1 MGRSAVLV
9 TGASGFIGRHV
20 VDRLLHNG
28 TEVIAF
34 DCRIDTRNRRDIEFI
49 VGDIRDEVAVAEAVG
64 QATSWIHLAGV
75 LGTQETISNP
85 RPAAEVNIL
94 GGLNVLQAA
103 AQHRTPGTYISV
115 GNWFEDN
122 PYSLT
127 KYSVERFCSMYRKYH
142 DVNVGVVRG
151 FNAYGPGQS
160 IPPPYGRG
168 PVRKIVP
175 SFVSRAIHGDDIE
188 IYGSGQQVMDMIYVT
203 DLANIIVAC
212 TDYLTDGGAADVIF
226 EAGTGRRTTVAEIAG
241 EVLRAVGSGQIKHLP
256 IRKGET
262 ADSVVLANPETL
274 GPLGITTNDL
284 ISLEAGIKQTVEHY
298 RKEFSVTSDSRS
310 ARN

>member
-1 MGRSAVLV
+1 
-9 TGASGFIGRHV
+9 
-20 VDRLLHNG
+20 
-28 TEVIAF
+28 
-34 DCRIDTRNRRDIEFI
+34 
-49 VGDIRDEVAVAEAVG
+49 
-64 QATSWIHLAGV
+64 LAGV

-103 AQHRTPGTYISV
+103 SQHHTPGTYISV

-142 DVNVGVVRG
+142 DVKVAVVRG

-160 IPPPYGRG
+160 IPPPYGRA

-175 SFVSRAIHGDDIE
+175 SFVSRAIHGDDVE
-188 IYGSGQQVMDMIYVT
+188 VYGSGHQIMDMIYVT

-212 TDYLTDGGAADVIF
+212 SDYVKADGDTRVIF
-226 EAGTGRRTTVAEIAG
+226 DAGTGRRTTVIEIA
-241 EVLRAVGSGQIKHLP
+241 RAVLQAVGRGQIKHLP

-262 ADSVVLANPETL
+262 ADSVVLANPATL
-274 GPLGITTNDL
+274 SLLGIAAKDL
-284 ISLEAGIKQTVEHY
+284 IPLEDGIKRTVEHY
-298 RKEFSVTSDSRS
+298 QHEFDKTSGITS

>member
-20 VDRLLHNG
+20 VDRLLRNG
-28 TEVIAF
+28 AEVIAF
-34 DCRIDTRNRRDIEFI
+34 DCRIDTRNRNDIEFI
-49 VGDIRDEVAVAEAVG
+49 VGDIRDDVAVAEAIG

-103 AQHRTPGTYISV
+103 SQHQAPGIYISV

-160 IPPPYGRG
+160 IPPPYGRA

-188 IYGSGQQVMDMIYVT
+188 VYGSGLQVMDMIYVA

-212 TDYLTDGGAADVIF
+212 SDYVAAGGDTGVIF
-226 EAGTGRRTTVAEIAG
+226 EAGTGRRTTVAEIAAV
-241 EVLRAVGSGQIKHLP
+241 VLEAVGTGQIKHLP

-262 ADSVVLANPETL
+262 ADSVVLAKPETL
-274 GPLGITTNDL
+274 SSLGISANDL
-284 ISLEAGIKQTVEHY
+284 TTLEDGIRQTVEHY
-298 RKEFSVTSDSRS
+298 QNEFRNTSGSRS
-310 ARN
+310 ARS